1 MRLRLQAGDVRQAAC
16 RSLCDIAADAPED
29 HGLLLEAGVLS
40 VLSDLLQAAEVAA
53 FQPEKSAERET
64 ALTECHNDPSESDR
78 RAYCTVLGALRV
90 LYCPTVRRVLAYGTQ
105 GTQLHTD

>member
-1 MRLRLQAGDVRQAAC
+1 MQASDVRQAAC

-64 ALTECHNDPSESDR
+64 ALTECHHDLSDPTRLLHGTCGTQSTLLPYR
-78 RAYCTVLGALRV
+78 THMVLRV
-90 LYCPTVRRVLAYGTQ
+90 LDCIRT
-105 GTQLHTD
+105 